1 VRLGSAGPY
10 PQGVQATFTK
20 LVCSRD
26 GAGRYGVDVTRETAA
41 PARLRV
47 QARSFEVVPRE
58 IAHFVVERDFG
69 LRLAVFGQLAAGGDA
84 GMFWAAPTDR
94 SPRSAALA
102 HRLCV
107 TGRGDVG
114 RAVALVAMC
123 TAEWERQA
131 GRRPAPLAGPWPLLD
146 ATEIRAD
153 VLARAVGSLAAA
165 AASWQLLTPGES
177 LTLRWPTSLT
187 FPRRRSA

>member
-1 VRLGSAGPY
+1 
-10 PQGVQATFTK
+10 VQATFTK

-26 GAGRYGVDVTRETAA
+26 GTDRYGVDVTRDTAA

-47 QARSFEVVPRE
+47 RSATFEVVPRE
-58 IAHFVVERDFG
+58 IAHFVVERDFR
-69 LRLAVFGQLAAGGDA
+69 LRLAIFGQLAAGGDA

-94 SPRSAALA
+94 CPRSAARA

-114 RAVALVAMC
+114 RAVALVAIC
-123 TAEWERQA
+123 TAEWERQL
-131 GRRPAPLAGPWPLLD
+131 GRRPAPLGGPWPLLD
-146 ATEIRAD
+146 ATEIRGETI
-153 VLARAVGSLAAA
+153 ARAVRSLDAAA
-165 AASWQLLTPGES
+165 TRWQHLVPGES

-187 FPRRRSA
+187 LTSRQSA